1 MVANETTGRVV
12 VIDDDPLIR
21 ETVASALEPLGMGVV
36 GHDGAASFLAAAPP
50 ERPAC
55 LLVDMRM
62 PQMSGLALMRRLTD
76 EAPPAVMITGFADV
90 PLAVE
95 TFRSGAFDF
104 LEKPFSI
111 NTLIETVER
120 ALTEDRRRM
129 SAATVAAEAD
139 ALLSRLSDRE
149 RGVLDLLVEGL
160 TSKEVGRRLGI
171 SHRTVERHRER
182 IFERTGVRNA
192 VELAALLPRRGAGE
206 RSES

>member
-1 MVANETTGRVV
+1 MVGYEATGRVV
-12 VIDDDPLIR
+12 VIDDDPFIR
-21 ETVASALEPLGMGVV
+21 ETVTSALEPLGMGVIS
-36 GHDGAASFLAAAPP
+36 HAGAAAFLAAAPP
-50 ERPAC
+50 QRPAC

-62 PQMSGLALMRRLTD
+62 PQMSGLALMRRLTGD
-76 EAPPAVMITGFADV
+76 APPAVMITGFADV

-111 NTLIETVER
+111 NNLIETVER
-120 ALTEDRRRM
+120 ALAEDRRRM
-129 SAATVAAEAD
+129 SAATETAQTD

-149 RGVLDLLVEGL
+149 REVLDLLVEGL
-160 TSKEVGRRLGI
+160 TSKEVGRRLDI

-192 VELAALLPRRGAGE
+192 VELAALLPRRATGGRPE
-206 RSES
+206 G